1 MYDTS
6 AEQSVGIIIKRRA
19 LMSTMYDSLMKSL
32 SEEVEDIEVY
42 GKSQGKKTAYEVLPP
57 TIYSAEEVKSIRKK
71 SGYSQSVFAKCL
83 GVSKKT
89 VEAWEEGVNT
99 PSGPALRILS
109 LIYNNS
115 ISIEQFIVH

>member
-1 MYDTS
+1 MSEMY
-6 AEQSVGIIIKRRA
+6 E
-19 LMSTMYDSLMKSL
+19 SLMKSL
-32 SEEVEDIEVY
+32 TEEVDDIKAY
-42 GKSQGKKTAYEVLPP
+42 GSSQGRRTTYEVIPP
-57 TIYSAEEVKSIRKK
+57 TVYSPEDVKKIRNK
-71 SGYSQSVFAKCL
+71 SGYSQAIFAKCI

-115 ISIEQFIVH
+115 LSIDQFIVH

>member
-1 MYDTS
+1 
-6 AEQSVGIIIKRRA
+6 
-19 LMSTMYDSLMKSL
+19 MSEMYDSIMKSL
-32 SEEVEDIEVY
+32 SEEVEDIKRF
-42 GKSQGKKTAYEVLPP
+42 GSSKGRRTTYEVIPP
-57 TIYSAEEVKSIRKK
+57 TVYSPEEVKYIRNK

-109 LIYNNS
+109 LIYNNDLS
-115 ISIEQFIVH
+115 VDQFIIQ